1 MNAKRSFR
9 MSPKSVG
16 SSKPTTVLPK
26 QGMTLLGFLGRG
38 SNSRPFY
45 GATQRYEFGGK
56 HHMMGN
62 VWDSDVVLFLGMK
75 ENGKPLFER
84 VKVVKAEKVAKVEPV
99 VEPEP
104 VITPTL
110 ADLDKAVKPVKK
122 SKKKKP
128 SEPV

>member
-1 MNAKRSFR
+1 MDAKRSFR

-16 SSKPTTVLPK
+16 SSKPTTALPK

-45 GATQRYEFGGK
+45 GAVQRYEFGGK
-56 HHMMGN
+56 HHMVGN
-62 VWDSDVVLFLGMK
+62 VWDSDVELFLSMK

-84 VKVVKAEKVAKVEPV
+84 AKVVKAKKAVEPAT
-99 VEPEP
+99 EPEP
-104 VITPTL
+104 VITSTL

-128 SEPV
+128 SEPA